1 MSECETEQY
10 KLRWRGRESGPYPLS
25 EINRMLDEHEIGTGH
40 EILHEQKWIILGE
53 FFAASTKAP
62 PLAKSDPPAVETP
75 RNRFAMPAPA
85 PVSKPATVS
94 FKVSVTPAEQRLRN
108 AEIAALPPR
117 NRLVFAFLAICLGFA
132 GIHNFYARQWL
143 TGLLQFLLSIATSL
157 LGFGIIASWL
167 WAMVEALAVRKD
179 GHGIEMT

>member
-1 MSECETEQY
+1 MSESETEQY

-25 EINRMLDEHEIGTGH
+25 EINRMLDQHEIGTGH
-40 EILHEQKWIILGE
+40 EILHEQKWIVLGD
-53 FFAASTKAP
+53 FFAAP
-62 PLAKSDPPAVETP
+62 AK
-75 RNRFAMPAPA
+75 PAPA
-85 PVSKPATVS
+85 PVPMPELPAVEAPRNRSVAPAPKPATVS

-157 LGFGIIASWL
+157 LGFGIIAAWL
-167 WAMVEALAVRKD
+167 WAMVEALVVRKD